1 MGCSERGQSGGPR
14 WLNDSKHDDTV
25 ASKWWRWEKG
35 VDPQGGDPFIAAG
48 GGWQW
53 WRELWSGMVAALNQ
67 WAQQSGIGHDLKAVS
82 AGRRH
87 CSDRVA
93 DDWGPRGFV
102 FSQNYPNRIKVEN

>member
-1 MGCSERGQSGGPR
+1 VAVLGGSMTASTTTQLRQSGGGGR
-14 WLNDSKHDDTV
+14 
-25 ASKWWRWEKG
+25 KG
-35 VDPQGGDPFIAAG
+35 LIHRGGGDPFIAAG

-53 WRELWSGMVAALNQ
+53 WRELWSGTVAALNQ